1 MRRYQ
6 TYLKYKKK
14 TTLENLQSE
23 MLDYY
28 DFRQADILP
37 LFGISTTVLNVF
49 RVGLLGSAHEWG

>member
-1 MRRYQ
+1 
-6 TYLKYKKK
+6 
-14 TTLENLQSE
+14 